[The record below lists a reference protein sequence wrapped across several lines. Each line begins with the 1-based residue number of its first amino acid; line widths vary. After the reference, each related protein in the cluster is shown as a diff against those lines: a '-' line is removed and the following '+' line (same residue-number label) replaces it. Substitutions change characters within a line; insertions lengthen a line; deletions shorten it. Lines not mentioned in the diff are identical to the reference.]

1 MIDISIEGLMLGYV
15 CTPKIVMNV
24 IICNI

>member
-15 CTPKIVMNV
+15 CTLKIDMNV
-24 IICNI
+24 IICII